1 MLDQQQAPHRPPRR
15 ATDTTRPLTLRA
27 AATMDA
33 DAVLDALGSTPK
45 GLSSQEAA
53 GRLKEFGPNALV
65 SHGARPLEILANQF
79 RNPLLILLI
88 STAVVSAFVGEKT
101 DAVIILTI
109 IAMSVGLGF
118 VNEFRSAVSV
128 EELHSQLRHMALTL
142 RDGKTVTVDVTTLRP
157 RRRGAAVGGRRGAG
171 GPPSVARGFPA
182 M

>member
-53 GRLKEFGPNALV
+53 GRLKEFGPIALV

-79 RNPLLILLI
+79 RNPLLIPLI
-88 STAVVSAFVGEKT
+88 STAVVSAFVGEKDGRGHHPDDHRDERRT
-101 DAVIILTI
+101 GVRERLP
-109 IAMSVGLGF
+109 
-118 VNEFRSAVSV
+118 FRGV
-128 EELHSQLRHMALTL
+128 R
-142 RDGKTVTVDVTTLRP
+142 
-157 RRRGAAVGGRRGAG
+157 
-171 GPPSVARGFPA
+171 
-182 M
+182 